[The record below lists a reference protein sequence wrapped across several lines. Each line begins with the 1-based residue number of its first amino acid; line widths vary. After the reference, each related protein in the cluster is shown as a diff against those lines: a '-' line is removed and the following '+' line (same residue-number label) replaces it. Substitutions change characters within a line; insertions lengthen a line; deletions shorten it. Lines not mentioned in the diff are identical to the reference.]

1 MLPIPASRSGA
12 ELALGQALQE
22 DKQEVPEALAGR
34 SASARRKLA
43 NSRENLCNRDWK
55 GEGRMRST
63 QSLETAGGKD
73 RGSNVRMRAAGWY
86 KSGQRAPGHGSICGK
101 GPGETP
107 GSASSPLLDRDQR
120 HPSCFADPGRG
131 KWQINDEN

>member
-43 NSRENLCNRDWK
+43 KSRENLCNRDWK

-86 KSGQRAPGHGSICGK
+86 KSGHRAPGHGSICGK
-101 GPGETP
+101 GPGET
-107 GSASSPLLDRDQR
+107 LRDEEHLPCSLAETKGIRPALQIQ
-120 HPSCFADPGRG
+120 ARG
-131 KWQINDEN
+131 NGK